1 MGKIT
6 YFIGQ
11 RWWHSVTH
19 DPKIVGS
26 NPKGGTGR
34 EKIAKN
40 TLVSCQRGQH
50 SVTNDTWI
58 VGSNPTTGT
67 GRAKMEKKL
76 QL

>member
-1 MGKIT
+1 VTYDPYIVGSNPTTGTGRKKMGKIT

-40 TLVSCQRGQH
+40 TLVSCQRG
-50 SVTNDTWI
+50 
-58 VGSNPTTGT
+58 
-67 GRAKMEKKL
+67 
-76 QL
+76 